1 MDRTPA
7 DDEAVVGDECHI
19 VSGSHGGPRHEPS
32 VVADCI
38 DDYQN
43 LILLCK
49 VHHKLV
55 DDQSETYTADL
66 LLGLKERH
74 EAWVS
79 EQLNEGGKTRRVRI
93 RRIRENV
100 PNQLVRL
107 MSGRALLD
115 IVTNAQSYAFDND
128 ELRSKEESDEI
139 AGFLQELQDWG
150 EVGLTEAGEIVSAS
164 FSLTERIQE
173 MERLGFWVFGAREQQ
188 ILEGGVGP
196 SSNWTMA
203 IVRVVRNDND
213 EIVTVGD
220 VQHQDPAG
228 GSEQAF

>member
-1 MDRTPA
+1 VA
-7 DDEAVVGDECHI
+7 
-19 VSGSHGGPRHEPS
+19 
-32 VVADCI
+32 ADCI

-79 EQLNEGGKTRRVRI
+79 EQLNEGGQTRPVRI

-220 VQHQDPAG
+220 AQHQDPAG